1 MYPRFMASSAQGRQ
15 RQSSAESRESILVAA
30 NELLRTRP
38 FRELSVETVMDKAN
52 LSRTIFYRH
61 FDGMPALVVA
71 LLTTLGQGMLDLSG
85 QFAKNGLAARSGK
98 DRPDAEVI
106 RESLESVVNF
116 FVEHGPLVK
125 GVVDAAVED
134 ADLEAAYDGFI
145 RHFSAEAGDALQ
157 GLKDAGLVDIPDAHS
172 TAEALTALNEAYLI
186 RTLGR
191 HPQEDPEVVLETV
204 ATIWTRT
211 LAFS

>member
-1 MYPRFMASSAQGRQ
+1 
-15 RQSSAESRESILVAA
+15 
-30 NELLRTRP
+30 
-38 FRELSVETVMDKAN
+38 
-52 LSRTIFYRH
+52 
-61 FDGMPALVVA
+61 MPALVVA

-98 DRPDAEVI
+98 DKPDSEVI
-106 RESLESVVNF
+106 RESLKSVVDF

-134 ADLEAAYDGFI
+134 ADLEAAYEGFI
-145 RHFSAEAGDALQ
+145 RHFSAEAGDAIQ
-157 GLKDAGLVDIPDAHS
+157 GLKDSGLVDVPDAHS